1 MPLTAALHNVLSSLE
16 KQSLASCLN
25 LNLAVILATCHTF
38 GRVLFSSIIAN
49 SFTAAAKGVPV
60 GPIIYYFLFSLSAPV
75 LQNLRLRHIDTIEE
89 GNARHSIFLLLR
101 NDYMHCTALYL
112 CIYMSRVTGMKLV
125 PKWRANKFNGSC
137 FSRENH
143 CSRDRNACWSSERS
157 GRREV
162 AEEGHRYLGANL
174 RPI

>member
-25 LNLAVILATCHTF
+25 LNLAVILATCHKF

-101 NDYMHCTALYL
+101 NDYICIVLH
-112 CIYMSRVTGMKLV
+112 CIYAFICRVSQVWSWFQSGEPINSKVLV
-125 PKWRANKFNGSC
+125 LAVKIIVRGTETHAGQVSGAGDEKW
-137 FSRENH
+137 
-143 CSRDRNACWSSERS
+143 
-157 GRREV
+157 
-162 AEEGHRYLGANL
+162 L
-174 RPI
+174 RKVTDI